1 MNSKSGGFVLY
12 TIYLRVNRIGHGKW
26 MEIVRALNTQRTGVQ
41 VREQWNLMKYNTKR
55 GPTNYASRRR
65 KKKEKI
71 IAPKIIEKE
80 LQNKKRW
87 RKKRLKN
94 DTEFIKT
101 KEINKKSK
109 SKK

>member
-1 MNSKSGGFVLY
+1 
-12 TIYLRVNRIGHGKW
+12 

-55 GPTNYASRRR
+55 GPTNYASMRR

-87 RKKRLKN
+87 RKKK
-94 DTEFIKT
+94 IK
-101 KEINKKSK
+101 K
-109 SKK
+109 